1 MINTKKVI
9 KQSMYETVMN
19 QFNNTADMIDLNPN
33 IRKILGITNNEIIV
47 HFPVKMDNGKVEVV
61 PDD

>member
-1 MINTKKVI
+1 MINTKKAP

-19 QFNNTADMIDLNPN
+19 QFNKTADIIELNPN

-47 HFPVKMDNGKVEVV
+47 HFR
-61 PDD
+61 